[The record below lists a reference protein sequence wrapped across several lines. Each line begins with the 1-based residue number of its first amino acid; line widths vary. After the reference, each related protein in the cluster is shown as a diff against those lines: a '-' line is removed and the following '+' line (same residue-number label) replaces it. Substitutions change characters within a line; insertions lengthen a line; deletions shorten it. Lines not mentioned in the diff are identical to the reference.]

1 MSTETPEADTDA
13 PRADPAPSTDPAA
26 TTVPGAG
33 AAPED
38 GTAPEAAAPRR
49 SLVRGAL
56 DGALA
61 WALDA
66 KHATYS
72 WSMFRI
78 TYGLIVLLV
87 LVTSWPDRQYL
98 WGVGSRFIDP
108 IADAQGYPWFFQA
121 VFIKSNVV
129 VFDVAY
135 YLLAAL
141 AILFVIGW
149 KTRWVA
155 PFLLL
160 FWIGLA
166 VNSTLLTNGGD
177 TIMRITLLFALVADL
192 SGHWSLDSWLR
203 GRPRRRRRHGRR
215 SEASTASAPSSSWL
229 PSWVGNLLHNTAL
242 VLCMWQIL
250 LVYATSALL
259 KFQGQEWEQGTAT
272 YYSLVLDVFRP
283 FPWLSQLAT
292 SWDLPVHVL
301 TYATMGLQLLFP
313 VFLVWRPTRIV
324 VLIGITFVHLGIG
337 LFLGLW
343 PFSLSM
349 IAVDFLFVRDD
360 TWRWF
365 LALVRPYVRRV
376 RGVLRRRP
384 ARAAVPAA
392 DYAD

>member
-1 MSTETPEADTDA
+1 VTAETPEAVAGTEA
-13 PRADPAPSTDPAA
+13 PAETPSLLRRTVDRA
-26 TTVPGAG
+26 
-33 AAPED
+33 
-38 GTAPEAAAPRR
+38 
-49 SLVRGAL
+49 LH
-56 DGALA
+56 

-66 KHATYS
+66 KHARYS

-78 TYGLIVLLV
+78 VYGLIVLLV
-87 LVTSWPDRQYL
+87 LATSWPDRQYL

-108 IADAQGYPWFFQA
+108 IADAQGYPWFFEA
-121 VFIKSNVV
+121 VFSKGNAV

-141 AILFVIGW
+141 AVLFVIGW

-155 PFLLL
+155 PFVLL
-160 FWIGLA
+160 FWVGLA

-177 TIMRITLLFALVADL
+177 TIMRITLLFALFADL
-192 SGHWSLDSWLR
+192 SGHWSVDAWLR
-203 GRPRRRRRHGRR
+203 GRARTGSDTRRAARRA
-215 SEASTASAPSSSWL
+215 EPPAPE
-229 PSWVGNLLHNTAL
+229 PSGPPGWVGNLLHNTAL

-292 SWDLPVHVL
+292 AWDLPVHVL

-324 VLIGITFVHLGIG
+324 VLIGITCVHLGIG

-343 PFSLSM
+343 PFSLAM
-349 IAVDFLFVRDD
+349 IAVDFLFVRDA
-360 TWRWF
+360 TWQEF
-365 LALVRPYVRRV
+365 LDRARPYAVRVRRLLF
-376 RGVLRRRP
+376 RM
-384 ARAAVPAA
+384 PAA
-392 DYAD
+392 GTVPPSE